1 MISTWL
7 MKALLVAYVIITA
20 ACIYERDWPKMLY
33 WVSACG
39 ITTAILWGMK

>member
-7 MKALLVAYVIITA
+7 MKALLVAYGVITI
-20 ACIYERDWPKMLY
+20 ACLWERDYPKALY
-33 WVSACG
+33 WLSACG

>member
-7 MKALLVAYVIITA
+7 MKALLVEYMIIA
-20 ACIYERDWPKMLY
+20 IACAFEHDWAKCLY

-39 ITTAILWGMK
+39 ITIAILWGMK

>member
-1 MISTWL
+1 MMSTWL
-7 MKALLVAYVIITA
+7 MKALLVAYVVITI
-20 ACIYERDWPKMLY
+20 ACVVERDWPKCLY